1 MVQIRMP
8 SVRSLLITM
17 QYNQQTLATGTAF
30 VVNTPTRGPHLI
42 TNRHNVT
49 GRHQVTGA
57 LMSKTG
63 GIPSDIVIAHNLKGV
78 LGQWIHRSEPLYSNE
93 TPR

>member
-49 GRHQVTGA
+49 GRHQVTGE
-57 LMSKTG
+57 
-63 GIPSDIVIAHNLKGV
+63 PPGV
-78 LGQWIHRSEPLYSNE
+78 RLVVVSFES
-93 TPR
+93 